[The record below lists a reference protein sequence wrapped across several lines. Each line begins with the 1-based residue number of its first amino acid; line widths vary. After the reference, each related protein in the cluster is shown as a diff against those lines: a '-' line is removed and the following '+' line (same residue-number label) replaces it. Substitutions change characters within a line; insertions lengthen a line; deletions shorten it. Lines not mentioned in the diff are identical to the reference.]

1 LVLISK
7 ALDKN
12 KFNDKGVKAIVKST
26 TARPHI
32 NSLSLCKHKL
42 TIASCTI
49 GIEGFKAI
57 ANSKLSFIQLCIYLV
72 IKIGFCSITDSS
84 SQLIASA
91 IKENKLLRSLDLS

>member
-7 ALDKN
+7 ALDEN
-12 KFNDKGVKAIVKST
+12 VFNDEGVKAIVESV
-26 TARPHI
+26 TARPRI
-32 NSLSLCKHKL
+32 NSLSLCKCKL

-57 ANSKLSFIQLCIYLV
+57 ENSKLSSIELCIYLD

-91 IKENKLLRSLDLS
+91 IKKNQSLYNLDLS

>member
-1 LVLISK
+1 MVLISK

-12 KFNDKGVKAIVKST
+12 GFNDEGVKAIVEST
-26 TARPHI
+26 NARPHI
-32 NSLSLCKHKL
+32 DSLSLCKYKL

-49 GIEGFKAI
+49 GSEGFKAI
-57 ANSKLSFIQLCIYLV
+57 ANSNLSSIELCIYLV

-91 IKENKLLRSLDLS
+91 IKKNQSLYNLDLS